1 MVKTLYFSI
10 GNDPSDAANDAVL
23 LNAANFIAMGPIDG
37 GTDEAGKKT
46 MMYFIDKDNT
56 GDAETTVTLTHDEG
70 RSFEVMQDV
79 CTAMSSEP
87 KDGFIVIADE
97 ANKDF
102 CSPYITEC
110 DFSL

>member
-23 LNAANFIAMGPIDG
+23 LNADNFIAMGPA
-37 GTDEAGKKT
+37 GTT
-46 MMYFIDKDNT
+46 QTTTMYFLDKDNT
-56 GDAETTVTLTHDEG
+56 EAAETTVTLTHDAG
-70 RSFEVMQDV
+70 RSIDVMEDV
-79 CTAMSSEP
+79 CEAMSGEP
-87 KDGFIVIADE
+87 RDGFIVIADE
-97 ANKDF
+97 AGGEF

>member
-23 LNAANFIAMGPIDG
+23 LNADNFIAMGPIDTG
-37 GTDEAGKKT
+37 AGNKT
-46 MMYFIDKDNT
+46 MMYFLDKDNT
-56 GDAETTVTLTHDEG
+56 EAAETTVTLTHDEG
-70 RSFEVMQDV
+70 RSLEVMEDV
-79 CTAMSSEP
+79 CEAMSSEP

-97 ANKDF
+97 AGGEF

>member
-10 GNDPSDAANDAVL
+10 GNDPSDAADDAVL
-23 LNAANFIAMGPIDG
+23 LNAANFIAMGPTDTG
-37 GTDEAGKKT
+37 AGTT
-46 MMYFIDKDNT
+46 TVMYFHDKDNT
-56 GDAETTVTLTHDEG
+56 QAAETTVTLTHDEG

-79 CTAMSSEP
+79 CVAMSGEP
-87 KDGFIVIADE
+87 RDGFIVIADE
-97 ANKDF
+97 AGGDF

>member
-10 GNDPSDAANDAVL
+10 GNDPSDDAADAVL
-23 LNAANFIAMGPIDG
+23 LNAANFIAMGPIDSG
-37 GTDEAGKKT
+37 NGNKT
-46 MMYFIDKDNT
+46 MMYFHDKDNT
-56 GDAETTVTLTHDEG
+56 QAAETTVTITHHEG
-70 RSFEVMQDV
+70 RSLDVMNDI
-79 CTAMSSEP
+79 CEAMSSEP

-97 ANKDF
+97 AGGDF